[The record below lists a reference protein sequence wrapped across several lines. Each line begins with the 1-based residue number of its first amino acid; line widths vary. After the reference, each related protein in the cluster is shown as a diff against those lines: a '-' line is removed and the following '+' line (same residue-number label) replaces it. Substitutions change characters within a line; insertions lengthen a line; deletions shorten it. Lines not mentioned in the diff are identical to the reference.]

1 MVYVVSI
8 NVNGATIHSAL
19 NLPFRGKLYPLHA
32 NTVETLR
39 NRFSEMQRII
49 TDEISMVI
57 KKVP

>member
-1 MVYVVSI
+1 MYVASI

-19 NLPFRGKLYPLHA
+19 NLPCRGKLYPLHA

-39 NRFSEMQRII
+39 KRFSEMQRIM
-49 TDEISMVI
+49 TDEISMVT

>member
-1 MVYVVSI
+1 MYVASI

-19 NLPFRGKLYPLHA
+19 NLPCRGKLYPLHA
-32 NTVETLR
+32 NIVETLR

-57 KKVP
+57 KKGP